1 MGRGF
6 VESNKQKFDTVFFL
20 CVTLILVLLTFL
32 ENGTLTWL
40 QTRAKIMMKRIG
52 KKRSEAEGSLKESS
66 IDYGWHGY
74 GQTRPIAFRLGRIV
88 RQD

>member
-1 MGRGF
+1 
-6 VESNKQKFDTVFFL
+6 
-20 CVTLILVLLTFL
+20 
-32 ENGTLTWL
+32 
-40 QTRAKIMMKRIG
+40 MMKRIG

-74 GQTRPIAFRLGRIV
+74 GQTRPIAFRLGRVV